1 MGEIKQT
8 NFRIDQET
16 ADLFREFCEQNGM
29 NQAQGFDHVMQ
40 IVEMDRAK
48 AVTPGRATEIEGF
61 EKAVKQIM
69 GLYLNSIE
77 INNNAEGRAREQF
90 ASSLERQERTI
101 DELQERITQLQAELM
116 DTKNMLLEAEK
127 DKERAEKDRIAA
139 ERLKDSAEKTAADK
153 QTIADT
159 LASKLAEAE
168 TKAREYDGLL
178 REFTQLKE
186 MNRDPDQKLK
196 DLQRDHA
203 EEMKEA
209 ERRAERETEAALAV
223 KQLELDELKEQ
234 LRQSKNETEAARREA
249 DIARTTAI
257 AELSTEHHVEIAN
270 MQERINDLT
279 DKLMDLMQN

>member
-16 ADLFREFCEQNGM
+16 ADLFRDFCEQNGM

-48 AVTPGRATEIEGF
+48 SAAPGRATEIEGF
-61 EKAVKQIM
+61 ERAVKQIT
-69 GLYLNSIE
+69 GIYLNSIE
-77 INNNAEGRAREQF
+77 ICNSAEGRAREQF

-101 DELQERITQLQAELM
+101 DELQERITQLQTELN
-116 DTKNMLLEAEK
+116 DTRNMLLESEK

-178 REFTQLKE
+178 REFNQLKE
-186 MNRDPDQKLK
+186 MSRDPDQKLK

-203 EEMKEA
+203 EAMREA
-209 ERRAERETEAALAV
+209 ERKAEREKEAALAV
-223 KQLELDELKEQ
+223 KQLELEELRDQ
-234 LRQSKNETEAARREA
+234 LRKEKSETEAARRDVET
-249 DIARTTAI
+249 ARTTAI
-257 AELSTEHHVEIAN
+257 AELSTEHRIEIAS
-270 MQERINDLT
+270 MQERINELT
-279 DKLMDLMQN
+279 DQLMDALKK